1 MRFQQYFPHMNKNIE
16 NQTEENNSGV
26 SELAKKKTTLQD
38 ILLFVLR
45 IGIAAG
51 IIYWMICGKDEKGNS
66 NYTLLLNAL
75 EGFNYIWLI
84 PAAVLYA
91 IHLLAGAFR
100 WNMLLKVQNVHVT
113 FFEALSLSMQGFFFS
128 LVLPGGA
135 IGGDV
140 VKAAFLVKRTPK
152 GNKLIG
158 TFTILIDRIIGMISL
173 FSLAGV
179 AGLVSYQFL
188 KNVSGFMTLIVY
200 ALLFGCITGV
210 GSAIVLFFHRQL
222 EKIPGVS
229 PLLGF
234 GDRISKGAVSK
245 LTEAMDSFRSAWKT
259 LVYAMII
266 SVLLIHLMLSI
277 VVYCLAGG
285 LGVEKVA
292 PETYVLSTTLA
303 NAAAAIPATPSG
315 VGTRDL
321 VLKKIFEAAGV
332 AEGQALAIAL
342 LFTSVILIFNLA
354 GGLFF
359 IFSKSHKSKKQTQ
372 SDDN

>member
-1 MRFQQYFPHMNKNIE
+1 MRIQRYCPNMNNDNENIP
-16 NQTEENNSGV
+16 EEEISDII
-26 SELAKKKTTLQD
+26 EYEKKKTTVKD
-38 ILLFVLR
+38 VLLFILR

-51 IIYWMICGKDEKGNS
+51 IIYWMVCGKDEKGNS

-75 EGFNYIWLI
+75 DGFNYVWLI
-84 PAAVLYA
+84 PAACLYV

-100 WNMLLKVQNVHVT
+100 WYLLLKVQNIHVT

-152 GNKLIG
+152 GNKLTG

-179 AGLVSYQFL
+179 AGIISYQFL

-200 ALLFGCITGV
+200 ALLLGCITGV

-229 PLLGF
+229 QILDLG
-234 GDRISKGAVSK
+234 DKITKGAVSK
-245 LTEAMDSFRSAWKT
+245 LIEAMDSFRSAWKT
-259 LVYAMII
+259 LVYTIII
-266 SVLLIHLMLSI
+266 SIIFIHLMLSI
-277 VVYCLAGG
+277 VVFCLAKG

-292 PETYVLSTTLA
+292 PEIYVLSTTLA

-315 VGTRDL
+315 VGTRDI
-321 VLKKIFEAAGV
+321 VLKKIFGAAGV
-332 AEGQALAIAL
+332 PEGQALAIAL
-342 LFTSVILIFNLA
+342 LFTSLILLFNLA

-359 IFSKSHKSKKQTQ
+359 IFSKSHNSKILPLP
-372 SDDN
+372 DDN